1 MARERRKVLTKGETL
16 KGYLFVAPTL
26 IGLAFFSYIPVLMSA
41 ILSFTSWD
49 MISGFGNIR
58 FRGIGNYAELLRD
71 SVFWVS
77 LLNNL
82 LFGVITIPLLLVL
95 GFILAVLIDKYCF
108 AKKLFKLVYFL
119 PYISS
124 IIAVASVWRFLFF
137 PSFGPVNEALK
148 ALGVLN
154 PPKWLADT
162 TWALPSLAFMY
173 VWQNMSYD
181 MIIFLAGLQV
191 VPREL
196 YEAADIDGANGLQKM
211 RSITLPMITPT
222 VFFLLIAEIM
232 ASFRIFDQIQYLTEG
247 GPGISTSVLVYY
259 LYRVSFKYY
268 RFGYG
273 YTISLILFAIV
284 FGITYFYWKGR
295 KRWVESYA

>member
-1 MARERRKVLTKGETL
+1 MSRKRGRMLTRGETL
-16 KGYLFVAPTL
+16 TGYLFVAPTL
-26 IGLAFFSYIPVLMSA
+26 IGLAFFSYFPILMSL
-41 ILSFTSWD
+41 ILSFTRWD

-58 FRGIGNYAELLRD
+58 FTGIGNYAELLKD
-71 SVFWVS
+71 SVFRIS

-82 LFGVITIPLLLVL
+82 FFGLITIPLLLVV
-95 GFILAVLIDKYCF
+95 GFVLAVLIDKYCYT
-108 AKKLFKLVYFL
+108 KRLFKLVYFL

-124 IIAVASVWRFLFF
+124 IIAVASVWQFLFQ
-137 PSFGPVNEALK
+137 PSFGPVNETLK

-162 TWALPSLAFMY
+162 QWALPSLAFMY
-173 VWQNMSYD
+173 FWQNVSYD

-196 YEAADIDGANGLQKM
+196 YEAAEIDGAHGVRKM

-222 VFFLLIAEIM
+222 IFFLLIAEIM
-232 ASFRIFDQIQYLTEG
+232 ASFRVFDQIQYLTEG
-247 GPGISTSVLVYY
+247 GPGNSTSVLVYY

-273 YTISLILFAIV
+273 YTISVILFAII
-284 FGITYFYWKGR
+284 FFITYFYWRGR